1 MNIQNIGL
9 MMSYNEEDIIKE
21 VMDNNLKYFDK
32 ILVLDGSND
41 GTTEI
46 IRSYKNVV
54 YLIHDDEIFPKRKVS
69 DGMRQFLLEKAQELF
84 PIEGWF
90 TILHG
95 DEILVDN
102 PNDIAIRA
110 EKAGAEIVN
119 WHALNFF
126 LHTSEKGKQI
136 NTHERIQDQ
145 VMHYSPGGLEI
156 RQFKNKPNIHYDITR
171 TGRVFPM
178 E

>member
-1 MNIQNIGL
+1 MSIQNIGL
-9 MMSYNEEDIIKE
+9 LMTYNEIDIIHE

-54 YLIHDDEIFPKRKVS
+54 YLIHDDEIVPKRKIS

-90 TILHG
+90 TILI
-95 DEILVDN
+95 EILVDN
-102 PNDIAIRA
+102 PNEIALRA
-110 EKAGAEIVN
+110 EKAGAEKSE

-126 LHTSEKGKQI
+126 LHTSEKGKKI
-136 NTHERIQDQ
+136 HFKKFKI
-145 VMHYSPGGLEI
+145 SPGGLEI
-156 RQFKNKPNIHYDITR
+156 RQF
-171 TGRVFPM
+171 
-178 E
+178 